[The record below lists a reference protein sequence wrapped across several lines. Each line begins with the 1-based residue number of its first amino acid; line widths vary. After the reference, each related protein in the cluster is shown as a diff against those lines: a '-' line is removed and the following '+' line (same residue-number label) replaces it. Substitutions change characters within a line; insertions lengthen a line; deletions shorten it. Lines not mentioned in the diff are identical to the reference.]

1 MPNPSPHPVN
11 THTRSARARTH
22 TDHPPPPPPPLP
34 QLGDVAPPPQLAP
47 VGTIRRVPTRDGGRL
62 QDPRRHPPAVSPA
75 SPGSE
80 ERASLSSRPAP
91 PPPPTRPHHLILHR
105 TATQWRRPSR
115 PAEDEAR
122 KVRGFETQMEKWM
135 GACDCIITKVC
146 TVTMSMQ
153 SVSLSISSDL
163 LKKGFYAVQCVS
175 HIEAAWNLAY
185 SIGNSMFSSDYDP
198 KSQHFHGE

>member
-1 MPNPSPHPVN
+1 MRQGSSWSWAWPTGLQEHKGITSTVFNLTLLPV
-11 THTRSARARTH
+11 
-22 TDHPPPPPPPLP
+22 
-34 QLGDVAPPPQLAP
+34 
-47 VGTIRRVPTRDGGRL
+47 
-62 QDPRRHPPAVSPA
+62 
-75 SPGSE
+75 
-80 ERASLSSRPAP
+80 
-91 PPPPTRPHHLILHR
+91 
-105 TATQWRRPSR
+105 
-115 PAEDEAR
+115 